1 VTDTSGLQERSSP
14 QMGPAE
20 LIQALAIARRYY
32 LDGASK
38 LAIAKDFGISRFK
51 VARILDAC
59 LAQGLVR
66 VEMYAPVQID
76 IELSEAVRRQF
87 DLRQAVV
94 VRNLDPSPDS
104 LRETLGQVAA
114 DLLTELVN
122 ESDVFGVG
130 WGRTINATV
139 RHLRTLAPCRVVQ
152 MTGVVGEPDLNAVEV
167 VRRIAGTSG
176 GPVFPLYAPMV
187 VNDRDTARALT
198 KDPAVG
204 ETVRQ
209 YDSITVAAVSIG
221 SWDPIDSIL
230 HDGIPARER
239 TRLRRL
245 GVQAEVCSV
254 LFGRDG
260 SFLAPDFSQRCLS
273 INAEQL
279 AAIPNVIA
287 IAGGVRKSA
296 AIRAVLSSGL
306 IKTLVTDCAVALELV
321 GEKVA

>member
-1 VTDTSGLQERSSP
+1 
-14 QMGPAE
+14 MGPAE
-20 LIQALAIARRYY
+20 LIQTLAIARRYY
-32 LDGASK
+32 LDGVSK
-38 LAIAKDFGISRFK
+38 LDIANDFGISRFK
-51 VARILDAC
+51 VARTLDAC

-66 VEMYAPVQID
+66 VEIHAPVQID
-76 IELSEAVRRQF
+76 VELSEAVRRQF

-94 VRNLDPSPDS
+94 VRNLDPSPEP
-104 LRETLGQVAA
+104 LRDALGQVAA
-114 DLLTELVN
+114 DLLTELIS

-139 RHLRTLAPCRVVQ
+139 RHLRTFAPCRVVQ

-176 GPVFPLYAPMV
+176 GPVFTLYAPMV

-198 KDPAVG
+198 KEPAVR

-209 YDSITVAAVSIG
+209 YDSVTVAAVSIG

-239 TRLRRL
+239 TRLRRA

-260 SFLAPDFSQRCLS
+260 NLVAPDFSQRCLS
-273 INAEQL
+273 VNAGQL

-287 IAGGVRKSA
+287 IAGGVRKTA

-306 IKTLVTDCAVALELV
+306 IKTLVTDSAVAHELV
-321 GEKVA
+321 SEKVA